1 MRHTILYYYMRNH
14 CLSAWPRVHR
24 AASNHPRC
32 CCCYYTTHCNNNK
45 RSARACVSAYAGILH
60 ADARRMRGLMCA
72 APASCCLLCIW
83 LYTYTCWSAYISHV
97 HMSVCIAAGRA
108 FVMLPRHAAARICG
122 FGFERRPRHKQRTLF
137 FFLFGVCVLFCCWLV
152 CGLGL
157 LLLFLLVAAAA
168 AAVSAVVIV
177 ALLEARQ

>member
-1 MRHTILYYYMRNH
+1 MRPERWLLRCMPHTILYYYMRNH

-24 AASNHPRC
+24 AASNHPRSC

-45 RSARACVSAYAGILH
+45 RSARAYVSAYAGILH

-83 LYTYTCWSAYISHV
+83 LYTYTCWGVYISHV

-122 FGFERRPRHKQRTLF
+122 FGFERRPRHKQRTMV
-137 FFLFGVCVLFCCWLV
+137 FFLVCVCCFVVGWFV
-152 CGLGL
+152 GLG
-157 LLLFLLVAAAA
+157 FYYYFC
-168 AAVSAVVIV
+168 
-177 ALLEARQ
+177 